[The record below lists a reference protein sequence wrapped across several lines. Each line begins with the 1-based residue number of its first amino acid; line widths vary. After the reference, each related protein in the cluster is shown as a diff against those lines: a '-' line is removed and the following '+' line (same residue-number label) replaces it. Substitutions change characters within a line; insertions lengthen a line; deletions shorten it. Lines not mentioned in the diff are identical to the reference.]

1 MKEQGQKMYTL
12 AKQMFP
18 ICRSITGNGF
28 RESLNIIR
36 ESVPDIKIFEVP
48 SGTQVFDWTVPKEWN
63 IKDAYI
69 ETLDGNKIIDFNV
82 CNLHVLGYSLPIDE
96 IITKD
101 ILLEH
106 IHTLP
111 DQLDWIPY
119 VTSYYKERWGFCM
132 SEKQKRNLHEDK
144 YHVVIDSTLELGSLT
159 YGELVIHGET
169 KDEILITTY
178 LCHPSMANNEL
189 SGPVVWA
196 ELINY
201 VKSLKNRRYSYRFL
215 INPETIGS
223 ITYISK
229 NLDVLKK
236 NVKAGFVLSCV
247 GDERAYSF
255 VSSRKGNTLADKV
268 AKNVL
273 AHHAPNYINY
283 TFLDRGSDE
292 RQFCSPHVDLPVCGI
307 CRSKYGEY
315 PEYHTSADNMDL
327 ISPEGL
333 QGSYEL
339 MCKIIN
345 ALEYNYKYC
354 IICNCEP
361 QLGKRGLYPTLSEK
375 NNYNSVLLLTNL
387 IAYADGNSDL
397 VDISNII
404 KEPIDAIIP
413 YLNKLLKEKLI
424 IKKP

>member
-1 MKEQGQKMYTL
+1 M
-12 AKQMFP
+12 
-18 ICRSITGNGF
+18 
-28 RESLNIIR
+28 
-36 ESVPDIKIFEVP
+36 
-48 SGTQVFDWTVPKEWN
+48 
-63 IKDAYI
+63 
-69 ETLDGNKIIDFNV
+69 
-82 CNLHVLGYSLPIDE
+82 
-96 IITKD
+96 
-101 ILLEH
+101 
-106 IHTLP
+106 
-111 DQLDWIPY
+111 
-119 VTSYYKERWGFCM
+119 
-132 SEKQKRNLHEDK
+132 
-144 YHVVIDSTLELGSLT
+144 
-159 YGELVIHGET
+159 
-169 KDEILITTY
+169 
-178 LCHPSMANNEL
+178 
-189 SGPVVWA
+189 
-196 ELINY
+196 
-201 VKSLKNRRYSYRFL
+201 
-215 INPETIGS
+215 
-223 ITYISK
+223 
-229 NLDVLKK
+229 
-236 NVKAGFVLSCV
+236 
-247 GDERAYSF
+247 
-255 VSSRKGNTLADKV
+255 ADKV

-273 AHHAPNYINY
+273 THHAPNYINY

-327 ISPEGL
+327 ISPKGL

-387 IAYADGNSDL
+387 IAYADGNFDL